1 MKRLFRRHDDAPRVT
16 VRTFLEPLAYL
27 SPFAIGIGIF
37 TVYPFLN
44 VLLLSFQEDYNLLR
58 KQFTGYGLANY
69 AAIMQDPAFLSG
81 LQNTIVYILTV
92 VPASTVVSLA
102 IAVLLNQKIKLSG
115 FFQTVYF
122 LPLVTSV
129 TAVGLVWKWMYN
141 YDFGIVNFLL
151 SLAGVEAI
159 NWLNHPKYAMPA
171 LVMYG
176 IWSMLPFTIILLLA
190 GLQNINAQY
199 YTAAQIDGAKPFKI
213 FRRITVPLLAPT
225 IGLVLIVNTIN
236 ASKVF
241 DELFPLFNGRPGPAN
256 SLYTV
261 VYYLYDQFYV
271 QWKLGTAAASATI
284 LFLLVF
290 VFTMVQLYIQRKWNH
305 Y

>member
-1 MKRLFRRHDDAPRVT
+1 MKRLIQRRDDAPRTT

-27 SPFAIGIGIF
+27 SPFLIGIGIF

-58 KQFTGYGLANY
+58 KQFSGYGLANY
-69 AAIMQDPAFLSG
+69 AAIVQDPAFLSG
-81 LQNTIVYILTV
+81 LQNTMVYILTV
-92 VPASTVVSLA
+92 VPASTIVSLA
-102 IAVLLNQKIKLSG
+102 IAVLLIQKIKLSV
-115 FFQTVYF
+115 FFQTAYF

-141 YDFGIVNFLL
+141 FDYGIVNFLL
-151 SLAGVEAI
+151 SLVGAEAI
-159 NWLNHPKYAMPA
+159 NWLNSPAYAMPA

-190 GLQNINAQY
+190 GLQNVNAQY

-241 DELFPLFNGRPGPAN
+241 DELFPLFNGRPGPAH

-290 VFTMVQLYIQRKWNH
+290 AFTMAQLYIQRKWKH
-305 Y
+305 D